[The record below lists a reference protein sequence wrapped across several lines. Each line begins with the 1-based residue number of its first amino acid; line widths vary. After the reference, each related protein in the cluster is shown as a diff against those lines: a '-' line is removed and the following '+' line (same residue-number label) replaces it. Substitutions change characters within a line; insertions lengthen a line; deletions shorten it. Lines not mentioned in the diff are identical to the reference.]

1 MNFTN
6 DTEVHLFF
14 ICVLKQNM
22 KTWNHPSLNI
32 QERISYNSEGK
43 IKLQLETMSDSD

>member
-14 ICVLKQNM
+14 ICVNM
-22 KTWNHPSLNI
+22 KTWDHPSLNI